1 MTRLFDILFSFIA
14 MVILLPFMIPIMIG
28 LALTGEHYIFYLQ
41 PRIGKDGEPFSVIKF
56 ATMLKDSPNLPGGF
70 ITQENDPRILPM
82 GNFLRKT
89 KINELPQLLNI
100 FLGQMSFVGPRPIV
114 QAHLDLYPEE
124 TRKAILKLTP
134 GLTGIGSLVFRDE
147 EGILDRAG
155 GDRKKFHDKVIA
167 PYKGELELWYT
178 KHRSLST
185 YFKLFFLTAWAV
197 VRPGSDAYKKS
208 FKSLPQPSKELAAV
222 L

>member
-1 MTRLFDILFSFIA
+1 
-14 MVILLPFMIPIMIG
+14 
-28 LALTGEHYIFYLQ
+28 
-41 PRIGKDGEPFSVIKF
+41 
-56 ATMLKDSPNLPGGF
+56 
-70 ITQENDPRILPM
+70 M

-89 KINELPQLLNI
+89 KINELPQLMNI

-147 EGILDRAG
+147 EGILDRSCV
-155 GDRKKFHDKVIA
+155 DRKYLHDKVIA

-178 KHRSLST
+178 SHRNIGT
-185 YFKLFFLTAWAV
+185 YFKLIFLTAWSV
-197 VRPGSDAYKKS
+197 VRPSSGVCKTA
-208 FKSLPQPSKELAAV
+208 FKNLPQAPEELTA
-222 L
+222 LL